1 MQLKNSTGSTRGIQK
16 EDVWAAADALI
27 AEGQR
32 PTIERVRLHLGRGSP
47 NTVSPLLDGWFAT
60 LGARLRGQPA
70 GSGAAELPAPVAQA
84 ATALWQRACEQAQQA
99 AGERL
104 AADRQALEAGCGA
117 LDRAQGELERQQ
129 ASLVQREAA
138 MQETLLLAKGQLA
151 QLQAQ
156 GAALQETVQG
166 QGAALME
173 RQRAL
178 DQSRREREADRQ
190 AQAQQAQAQIDA
202 LRRAEERAVAHERR
216 LLADVDRLR
225 QEAKA
230 ALAALADHQRRA
242 DALRQAADVK
252 LHTLNEQLHQAALEG
267 AAQREKEVS
276 AQARLAELQ
285 GLLQAQTQAV
295 QARVSPKQAAAALPA
310 RRRLAKTVG
319 PRRGGR

>member
-1 MQLKNSTGSTRGIQK
+1 MQLKHSTGSPRGIQQA
-16 EDVWAAADALI
+16 DVWAAADALI
-27 AEGQR
+27 ADGQR

-60 LGARLRGQPA
+60 LGARLSGQPA
-70 GSGAAELPAPVAQA
+70 GANAAELPAPVAQA

-99 AGERL
+99 ASDRL
-104 AADRQALEAGCGA
+104 AGDRQALEAGCRA
-117 LDRAQGELERQQ
+117 LDSAQAELERQQ

-138 MQETLLLAKGQLA
+138 MQETLVLAKGQLA

-156 GAALQETVQG
+156 GAALQDTVQG
-166 QGAALME
+166 QGAALTA

-178 DQSRREREADRQ
+178 DQSMREREAERQ
-190 AQAQQAQAQIDA
+190 AHAQQAEA
-202 LRRAEERAVAHERR
+202 LRRAEERALSSERR
-216 LLADVDRLR
+216 LLAEVDRAR

-230 ALAALADHQRRA
+230 AQAALADHQRRT

-252 LHTLNEQLHQAALEG
+252 LHTLNEQLHQAALEA

-285 GLLQAQTQAV
+285 GLLQARAASALVASTA
-295 QARVSPKQAAAALPA
+295 PAAALPA
-310 RRRLAKTVG
+310 RRRLVHKTVG